1 MEQTK
6 LEKLLQE
13 IANLLKKEFLS
24 GNAQNTFN
32 VFTVLGI
39 EHKEVILCRFLGELL
54 DPNGSHQMGA
64 LPLASFAAQV
74 LNYDTLTETE
84 AQRAYVVLEERIDDD
99 RRVDIA
105 IHLKNTVWPIEVK
118 VWADDQVAQLSDY
131 YQYYKKRYQLDS
143 IFYLTPTGWPPSQ
156 KSRGTLLA
164 EQIVCLSFM
173 TNIRQWLSNLLPSC
187 KNDAVYTCIKQF
199 IEVIENM
206 ASGNEQMHMLKNMLK
221 LTDSGA
227 LKNLDEINA
236 ALILLAHK
244 EELQKEIW
252 KRFLRANLKCGDGFE
267 LADCESSDLEVDKH
281 TLLRVNYKGTAV
293 AWVCVQD
300 NLYLYCKETK
310 KEAQQNW
317 HGAADSGYQWI
328 HLSPSGRKIYPMRDH
343 SLKNEKIRIE
353 HILRDI
359 AGI

>member
-156 KSRGTLLA
+156 KSQGTLLA

-199 IEVIENM
+199 IEVIEKM
-206 ASGNEQMHMLKNMLK
+206 TSSNEKMHMLKNVLK
-221 LTDSGA
+221 LTDNGA
-227 LKNLDEINA
+227 LNNLDEINA
-236 ALILLAHK
+236 ALTLLAHK

-252 KRFLRANLKCGDGFE
+252 KRFLRAKLICGDGFA
-267 LADCESSDLEVDKH
+267 LADCESSDLATDKH
-281 TLLRVNYKGTAV
+281 TLLRVNYKGTTV

-310 KEAQQNW
+310 KEALQNW
-317 HGAADSGYQWI
+317 HGVAGSGYQWI
-328 HLSPSGRKIYPMRDH
+328 HLAPEGRKIYPMKDC
-343 SLKNEKIRIE
+343 SLKDEDIDICKILQEISCV
-353 HILRDI
+353 
-359 AGI
+359 

>member
-143 IFYLTPTGWPPSQ
+143 IFYLTPTGWSPSQ
-156 KSRGTLLA
+156 KSQGALSSDN
-164 EQIVCLSFM
+164 IVCLSFAEH
-173 TNIRQWLSNLLPSC
+173 IKKWLEYILPLC
-187 KNDAVYTCIKQF
+187 KDKDVYVFIKQF
-199 IEVIENM
+199 IEVIKKMSSDNK
-206 ASGNEQMHMLKNMLK
+206 QMEMLCNALK
-221 LTDSGA
+221 LTNDSKMD
-227 LKNLDEINA
+227 LQEINA
-236 ALILLAHK
+236 ALMLLAHK

-343 SLKNEKIRIE
+343 SLKNEEIRIE